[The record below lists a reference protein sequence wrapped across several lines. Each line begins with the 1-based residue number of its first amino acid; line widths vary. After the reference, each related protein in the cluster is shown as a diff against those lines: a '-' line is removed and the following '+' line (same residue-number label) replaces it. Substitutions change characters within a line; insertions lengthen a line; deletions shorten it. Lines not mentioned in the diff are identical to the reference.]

1 MKFKQFLQVSNGF
14 DDPRFHPLSD
24 KSLLLY
30 GRFYSLTDFKNGKPA
45 FASNE
50 YIMKATGWSE
60 RTVTRHREE
69 LENWNL
75 ITVSYKKH
83 GLTKTTRYVMPLP
96 LEGASNPK
104 QLTPVSTEEQTNTVA
119 AVDINVEAV
128 DTSVRSS
135 RHPVQKQWTP
145 ESTIID
151 NTINNK
157 IDNIIDKVIAT
168 LFDVDEDLLFD
179 IKSYWRKGTIDEES
193 LNTLS
198 PVEQNKLHDLIKE
211 RFKDKHKPPIN
222 IVIESKLW
230 KGNAYNKWIEE
241 NNQNHLLHHTKLC

>member
-157 IDNIIDKVIAT
+157 IDNIIDKVIVTSFVDNDVKEKTNKVNMSREQENKFLDLVLACSYTTRSGWRELLSELTKEELKQVENFMKENRKDT
-168 LFDVDEDLLFD
+168 L
-179 IKSYWRKGTIDEES
+179 KES
-193 LNTLS
+193 LNELL
-198 PVEQNKLHDLIKE
+198 QNKSFVKQKQI
-211 RFKDKHKPPIN
+211 
-222 IVIESKLW
+222 
-230 KGNAYNKWIEE
+230 
-241 NNQNHLLHHTKLC
+241 